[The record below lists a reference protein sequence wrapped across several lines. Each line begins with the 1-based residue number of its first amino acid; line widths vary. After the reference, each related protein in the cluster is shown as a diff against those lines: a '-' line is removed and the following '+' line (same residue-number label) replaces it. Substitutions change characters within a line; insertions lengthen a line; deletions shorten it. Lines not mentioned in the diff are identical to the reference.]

1 MAILVPGKCHHHTGA
16 LIMLKQSEV
25 NAREEALRLE
35 IRELPDEKRKVFYE
49 RAEKKLKDPD
59 TFAVLN
65 YLFIAGL
72 HHFYLGRWLRGLA
85 NLAVFFASIYLMY
98 LGQWQNGFILFAIIT
113 LLELYALFRSQI
125 IVKHY
130 NNGISKNILSSLQD

>member
-1 MAILVPGKCHHHTGA
+1 
-16 LIMLKQSEV
+16 MLKQKEV
-25 NAREEALRLE
+25 DAREEDIRLAV
-35 IRELPDEKRKVFYE
+35 RELSDEQRKTFYG
-49 RAEKKLKDPD
+49 RAEKELKDPD

-72 HHFYLGRWLRGLA
+72 HHFYLGRWIRGLI
-85 NLAVFFASIYLMY
+85 NLAVFGAGIYLMV
-98 LGQWQNGFILFAIIT
+98 LEQWRNGLIVIGIIT

-130 NNGISKNILSSLQD
+130 NNRISEEILDSIEAS

>member
-1 MAILVPGKCHHHTGA
+1 M
-16 LIMLKQSEV
+16 MLKQNEV
-25 NAREEALRLE
+25 DAREEE
-35 IRELPDEKRKVFYE
+35 IRLAVRELSDEQRKTFYE
-49 RAEKKLKDPD
+49 RAEKELKDPD

-72 HHFYLGRWLRGLA
+72 HHFYLGRWLRGLI
-85 NLAVFFASIYLMY
+85 NLAVFGGGIYLMV
-98 LGQWQNGFILFAIIT
+98 LEQWKNGLIVIGIIT

-130 NNGISKNILSSLQD
+130 NNRISAEILDSIEAS

>member
-1 MAILVPGKCHHHTGA
+1 
-16 LIMLKQSEV
+16 MLKQSEV

-49 RAEKKLKDPD
+49 RAEKELKDPD

-113 LLELYALFRSQI
+113 LFELYALFRSQI

-130 NNGISKNILSSLQD
+130 NNGISKNILSSLQE

>member
-1 MAILVPGKCHHHTGA
+1 
-16 LIMLKQSEV
+16 MLKQNEV
-25 NAREEALRLE
+25 DAREEE
-35 IRELPDEKRKVFYE
+35 IRLVVRELSDEQRKTFYE
-49 RAEKKLKDPD
+49 RAEKELKDPD

-72 HHFYLGRWLRGLA
+72 HHFYLGRWLRGLI
-85 NLAVFFASIYLMY
+85 NLAVFGGGIYLMV
-98 LGQWQNGFILFAIIT
+98 LEQWKNGLIVIGIIT

-130 NNGISKNILSSLQD
+130 NNRISAEILDSIEAS